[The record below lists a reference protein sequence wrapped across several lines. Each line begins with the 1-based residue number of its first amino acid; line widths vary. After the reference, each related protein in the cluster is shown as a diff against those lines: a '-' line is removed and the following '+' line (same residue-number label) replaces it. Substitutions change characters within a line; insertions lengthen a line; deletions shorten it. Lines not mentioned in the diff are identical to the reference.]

1 MKKEG
6 IAERLKKIM
15 DERNLKQVDI
25 LELAK
30 PFCETYKV
38 KLGRNDLSQYVNG
51 KVEPRA
57 DKLKVLALALD
68 VDEAWLRGYDIC
80 NNIDTDSLIIQK
92 QTVQKGAYKPTKTE
106 RKLKLLARHL
116 DEIPDDKREKLIK
129 NFEDSIDVY
138 LDALGIPKEDK

>member
-15 DERNLKQVDI
+15 DERNLKQVNI

-30 PFCETYKV
+30 PFCEKYHV

-57 DKLKVLALALD
+57 DKLKILALALD
-68 VDEAWLRGYDIC
+68 VDEAWLRGYDIL
-80 NNIDTDSLIIQK
+80 DTCFEQPIEI
-92 QTVQKGAYKPTKTE
+92 TKGAYKPTKTE
-106 RKLKLLARHL
+106 QKLKLLARHL

-138 LDALGIPKEDK
+138 LDALGISKEDK